1 MGLLLLFVHCFNE
14 RKIALAPPRVD
25 INKEEIT
32 RKNKKK
38 HLLMLCFGKKVV
50 IKIVEGE
57 PGGRVESVECRV

>member
-14 RKIALAPPRVD
+14 SKNLTPPRVD

-38 HLLMLCFGKKVV
+38 HLLMLCFDKKFV
-50 IKIVEGE
+50 IRIVEGE